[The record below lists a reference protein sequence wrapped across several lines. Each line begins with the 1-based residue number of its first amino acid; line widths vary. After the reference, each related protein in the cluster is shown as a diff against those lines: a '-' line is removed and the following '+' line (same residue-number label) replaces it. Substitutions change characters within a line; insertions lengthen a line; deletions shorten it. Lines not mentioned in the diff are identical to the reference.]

1 VGIFCGLKIYSLH
14 LYSNQTTR
22 DMTKVEFCEK
32 HGELLPA
39 EMIKTNDVLMRVA
52 SNLSDT
58 QEMLGRGIDVNQ
70 QLNEVKKYLFD
81 YMSVLRHEE
90 QYDKYEKQE
99 MNEFLS
105 HLG

>member
-1 VGIFCGLKIYSLH
+1 
-14 LYSNQTTR
+14 
-22 DMTKVEFCEK
+22 MTKVEFCEK
-32 HGELLPA
+32 HGEFLPA
-39 EMIKTNDVLMRVA
+39 EMIKTNDVLMRIA

-58 QEMLGRGIDVNQ
+58 QEMLERGMNVNQ

-81 YMSVLRHEE
+81 YMSVLRREE
-90 QYDKYEKQE
+90 QYEKYEKQE